1 MNSTRTPTIQPTTSI
16 ARKEI
21 RPMPRL
27 TLSRVLDASVPVA
40 VVCLA
45 LYLGAA
51 TTVLGVV

>member
-1 MNSTRTPTIQPTTSI
+1 MSSIPNPTTQTRSI

-21 RPMPRL
+21 RPVPRL
-27 TLSRVLDASVPVA
+27 TLSRILDASVPVA

-45 LYLGAA
+45 LYLGVA